1 MGRWLY
7 RGVACGL
14 LLMGCPRQSA
24 SISVEEAQA
33 ALEQSALASQAETLL
48 SDGVEI
54 TTNFTIGDALDKA
67 AEELQVFVA
76 SQLPCAHIEREAAK
90 LSISYG
96 VNAGNCSFHG
106 HTFVGEH
113 IVTVMR
119 NAANEV
125 AVHHEWNDFSNG
137 RVSISGSADVNWS
150 RTAQSRH
157 VQHEITWTMLTGRY
171 EGRSGTGRGDR
182 TQAALDAGL
191 AIGMRVDGT
200 RTWDSDQGH
209 FDLDIDGVEIRWSDP
224 VPQAGAYVLTTPKG
238 KMLSLT
244 FSRTTGDSINVSAK
258 SETSEFTFAVMSDGR
273 IQR

>member
-7 RGVACGL
+7 RGLACGL
-14 LLMGCPRQSA
+14 LLNGCARQSP
-24 SISVEEAQA
+24 SISVDEVQA
-33 ALEQSALASQAETLL
+33 ALLESALASQAETLL

-54 TTNFTIGDALDKA
+54 TTNFTIGGALETA
-67 AEELQVFVA
+67 AEELKAFVG
-76 SQLPCAHIEREAAK
+76 SQLPCARIEREAAT

-96 VNAGNCSFHG
+96 ATAGNCSFHG
-106 HTFVGEH
+106 HSFVGEH
-113 IVTVMR
+113 TVTIMR

-125 AVHHEWNDFSNG
+125 AVHHEWSDFNNG
-137 RVSISGSADVNWS
+137 RVSISGSADVTWS
-150 RTAQSRH
+150 RTSQSRH

-171 EGRSGTGRGDR
+171 VGHSGTGHGDR

-200 RTWDSDQGH
+200 RTWDSKQGH
-209 FDLDIDGVEIRWSDP
+209 FDLDIDGVEMRWSDP
-224 VPQAGAYVLTTPKG
+224 VPQAGSYMLTTPKG

-244 FSRTTGDSINVSAK
+244 FTRTSDDSINVAAK
-258 SETSEFTFAVMSDGR
+258 SEANEFAFAVMSDGR

>member
-1 MGRWLY
+1 MSRWLY
-7 RGVACGL
+7 RGLACSL
-14 LLMGCPRQSA
+14 LLIGCPRQSA
-24 SISVEEAQA
+24 SISVEEAQT
-33 ALEQSALASQAETLL
+33 ALEQSALSSQAETLL

-54 TTNFTIGDALDKA
+54 TTNFTIGAALDKA
-67 AEELQVFVA
+67 AEELEDFVA
-76 SQLPCAHIEREAAK
+76 SQLPCARIVREAAR

-96 VNAGNCSFHG
+96 ANPGNCSFHG

-113 IVTVMR
+113 TVTVMR

-125 AVHHEWNDFSNG
+125 ALHHEWSDFSNG

-150 RTAQSRH
+150 RTSQSRH

-171 EGRSGTGRGDR
+171 RGHSGTGRGDR

-191 AIGMRVDGT
+191 SIGMRVDGT

-209 FDLDIDGVEIRWSDP
+209 FDLDIDRVEMRWSDP
-224 VPQAGAYVLTTPKG
+224 VPQAGSYVLTTPQG

-244 FSRTTGDSINVSAK
+244 FNRTGNDSIEVSAK
-258 SETSEFTFAVMSDGR
+258 SEASEFAFAVMSDGR
-273 IQR
+273 VER